1 MRLGFAD
8 PLSAPFLRVLRR
20 EWAGRKTVAG
30 EGVRSGRRGRT
41 DGLGV
46 SSWIQGTLDWSL
58 WLSRRRL
65 IRFCSAGVLVTVR
78 GELCWLP
85 SSDANLSR
93 FSFGCGRRVPCFIP
107 AGLALSIRLGGAA
120 GLGSFNSSLTA
131 LCFEFWYYILNHQ

>member
-78 GELCWLP
+78 AETSR
-85 SSDANLSR
+85 SSGHNPLDLDQ
-93 FSFGCGRRVPCFIP
+93 FLIGIQ
-107 AGLALSIRLGGAA
+107 
-120 GLGSFNSSLTA
+120 T
-131 LCFEFWYYILNHQ
+131 